1 MENKKKQDEN
11 KIVTTMLIVA
21 QHAYLEPV
29 FEPLIITESDMLEWR
44 HGDRI
49 TADSIIISEIV
60 EDCIAELE
68 QQSYEVLVL
77 NARNITA
84 LGDAVEKFKK
94 KDW

>member
-1 MENKKKQDEN
+1 MENKKKEDKN
-11 KIVTTMLIVA
+11 KIVTTMLIVS
-21 QHAYLEPV
+21 QHMHLEPV

-44 HGDRI
+44 QGDRS
-49 TADSIIISEIV
+49 TPDSIIISEIV

-77 NARNITA
+77 NARNIAA